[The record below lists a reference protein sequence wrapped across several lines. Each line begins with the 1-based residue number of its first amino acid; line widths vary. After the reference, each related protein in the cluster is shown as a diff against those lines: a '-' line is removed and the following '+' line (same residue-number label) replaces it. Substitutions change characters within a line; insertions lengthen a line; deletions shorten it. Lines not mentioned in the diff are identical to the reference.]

1 MNDVV
6 LTIIMSNYNQEKYI
20 EKAIE
25 SVLAQKVNFKYQLI
39 ITDDCST
46 KDNSVQLIKKYAE
59 KYPEII
65 HPLYNNEN
73 GGYLVNILRAKEI
86 TKTPYFC
93 LLDADDYYTD
103 TNFLQRSFDYLQNHP
118 DYVIYYEN
126 VNYLYE
132 DGREEPFI
140 NPKELSRTF
149 ELKDYFSEDI
159 IIVQTTG
166 QFFRNVI
173 YSKGI
178 PEIVSKSVGTDSE
191 RSFEG
196 DYDRFVMHLKYG
208 KAYFNNQICGVYRIL
223 SSGIWSR
230 LRALKKELLQLQ
242 CWYDYNRYFENE
254 YIDFFVQK
262 MYEQIIKIK
271 QLVNND
277 IENLKPFNI
286 PQSDISQFIN
296 LYDFVVNNKQS
307 LNNSAK
313 FKRKENIIKKCKNKM
328 KKNIIPIQT

>member
-1 MNDVV
+1 MNQLM

-20 EKAIE
+20 KKAID

-39 ITDDCST
+39 ITDDSST
-46 KDNSVQLIKKYAE
+46 KDNSVEIIKEYAA
-59 KYPEII
+59 KYPELIK
-65 HPLYNNEN
+65 PLYSKEN

-103 TNFLQRSFDYLQNHP
+103 DNFLQRAFDYLENHN

-140 NPKELSRTF
+140 NPKEKSRSF
-149 ELKDYFSEDI
+149 ELKDYFSDDL

-178 PEIVSKSVGTDSE
+178 PQIVRDSVGSDSE

-196 DYDRFVMHLKYG
+196 DYDRFIMHLKYG
-208 KAYFNNQICGVYRIL
+208 KAYFNNNICGIYRIL
-223 SSGIWSR
+223 PTGIWSR
-230 LRALKKELLQLQ
+230 LNEASRALLQLQ
-242 CWYDYNRYFENE
+242 TYYDYNRYFENK
-254 YIDFFVQK
+254 YSDFFLNK
-262 MYEQIIKIK
+262 MYGELCKILDQATQLQSVNFSDSQQKQLHRLYTYLQENKDCIDTSRKTDKKPVWERVGRKIK
-271 QLVNND
+271 AIVKD
-277 IENLKPFNI
+277 
-286 PQSDISQFIN
+286 
-296 LYDFVVNNKQS
+296 
-307 LNNSAK
+307 
-313 FKRKENIIKKCKNKM
+313 
-328 KKNIIPIQT
+328 

>member
-1 MNDVV
+1 
-6 LTIIMSNYNQEKYI
+6 MSNYNQEKYI
-20 EKAIE
+20 IKAID
-25 SVLAQKVNFKYQLI
+25 SVLRQNVNFKYKLI

-46 KDNSVQLIKKYAE
+46 KDKSIEIIKEYAN

-65 HPLYNNEN
+65 FPLYNKEN

-103 TNFLQRSFDYLQNHP
+103 KNFLQRAFDFLQSHK

-140 NPKELSRTF
+140 NVKEKSRGF
-149 ELKDYFSEDI
+149 ELKDYFSDNL

-178 PEIVSKSVGTDSE
+178 PQIVKDSIGSDSE

-196 DYDRFVMHLKYG
+196 DYDRFIMHLRFG
-208 KAYFNNQICGVYRIL
+208 KAFFNNNICGVYRIL
-223 SSGIWSR
+223 PTGIWSR
-230 LRALKKELLQLQ
+230 LSESKRFLLQLQ
-242 CWYDYNRYFENE
+242 TYYDYNRYFENK
-254 YIDFFVQK
+254 YKAFFVNK
-262 MYEQIIKIK
+262 MYQVLINFLQILKN
-271 QLVNND
+271 LNNLDFTEKEFFQFNKLYRFILDNKD
-277 IENLKPFNI
+277 IVNLK
-286 PQSDISQFIN
+286 IN
-296 LYDFVVNNKQS
+296 KKNNTR
-307 LNNSAK
+307 
-313 FKRKENIIKKCKNKM
+313 FYENIKKLIKNTLFFKWGC
-328 KKNIIPIQT
+328 I